1 MHLKKPKW
9 PSQNGKVYQSVWLC
23 ESYRENGKSKSR
35 YIANLKN
42 CSVKEIE
49 ALEFALK
56 HTRDLDQ
63 FVDKEKVRIKQGRSI
78 GAVWTVYKTAEKLG
92 ITKAIGGGFQG
103 QLALWQIVA
112 RIIEQGSRLSAVRLH
127 KVHALADVIGL
138 QRGFDE
144 NDLYENL
151 AWLSE
156 NQERVEQGLF
166 VMRQS
171 GDKPTLFLYDVT
183 SSYLEGDKNAL
194 AAFGYNRDRKKGKK
208 QIVIGLL
215 CDAEGDPLSV
225 QVFPGN
231 TQDVSTFYDQ
241 VKKVSERFGCEAV
254 TFVGDRGMIKSS
266 QIKELSKEGF
276 NYISALTK
284 SQIETLLKRNII
296 QMGLFDNNLCEVAH
310 EGIRYILRRN
320 PCRAEE
326 QAASRRG
333 KTSTIE
339 AFAKKQNTYL
349 AEHPKAKVDVATRKV
364 QERIQV
370 LNCERWLSVGVQE
383 RTLTLECDQ
392 EALKNLSRLDGCYV
406 ITTDLSVRKADM
418 ESAHARYKDLAKVE
432 RAFRVSKTGH
442 LELRPVYV
450 RSEAST
456 RGHVFVVM
464 LAYMIRR
471 HLEKAWKDIDL
482 TVEEG
487 LEALKTFCCI
497 EMQMPSSPGVHSLPE
512 PNSTVKELVDA
523 AAIKMPK
530 ALTHRKVNV
539 GTRKKLSN

>member
-1 MHLKKPKW
+1 MHIKKPKW
-9 PSQNGKVYQSVWLC
+9 PSKNGKVYQSVWLC
-23 ESYRENGKSKSR
+23 ESYRENGKPKSR

-63 FVDKEKVRIKQGRSI
+63 FVARDKVRIKQGRSI
-78 GAVWTVYKTAEKLG
+78 GAVWIVYKTAERLG

-103 QLALWQIVA
+103 QLALWQVMA
-112 RIIEQGSRLSAVRLH
+112 RIIEQDSRLSAVRLH

-156 NQERVEQGLF
+156 NQERIEQRLF
-166 VMRQS
+166 AMRR
-171 GDKPTLFLYDVT
+171 GEDKPTLFLYDVT

-241 VKKVSERFGCEAV
+241 IKKVSERFGCEAV

-266 QIKELSKEGF
+266 QIEELSEEGF

-284 SQIETLLKRNII
+284 PQIEKLLKRNII
-296 QMGLFDNNLCEVAH
+296 QMGLFDNDLCEVAH
-310 EGIRYILRRN
+310 EGVRYILRRN
-320 PCRAEE
+320 PHRAEE

-333 KTSTIE
+333 KTATVE
-339 AFAKKQNTYL
+339 AFVKKQNAYL
-349 AEHPKAKVDVATRKV
+349 AEHPKAKVEVASRKV
-364 QERIQV
+364 QERIQG
-370 LNCERWLSVGVQE
+370 LNCERWLSIGGQD
-383 RTLTLECDQ
+383 RTLTLERDQ
-392 EALKNLSRLDGCYV
+392 AALEDLSRLDGCYV
-406 ITTDLSVRKADM
+406 ITTDLPVKEADM
-418 ESAHARYKDLAKVE
+418 QSAHARYKDLAKVE

-442 LELRPVYV
+442 LELRPIYV

-471 HLEKAWKDIDL
+471 HLEQAWKDIDM

-497 EMQMPSSPGVHSLPE
+497 EMEMPSSPGVHSLPE
-512 PNSTVKELVDA
+512 PNSTVKKLIDA
-523 AAIKMPK
+523 LAVKMPRI
-530 ALTHRKVNV
+530 LTHRKVNV
-539 GTRKKLSN
+539 VTRKKLSV